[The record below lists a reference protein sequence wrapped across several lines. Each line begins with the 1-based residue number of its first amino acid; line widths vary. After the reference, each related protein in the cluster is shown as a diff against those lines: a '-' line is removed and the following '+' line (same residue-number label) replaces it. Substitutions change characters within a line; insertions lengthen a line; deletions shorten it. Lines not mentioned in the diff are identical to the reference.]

1 MKCFLV
7 VQIATIMKNTLSV
20 PIPVR
25 FYPDTNERL
34 EDVAARFGLKKSTLI
49 RMAVDKSLE
58 EFAAAEKITITR
70 RRSVAR

>member
-1 MKCFLV
+1 MLLV
-7 VQIATIMKNTLSV
+7 AQIATIMKNTLSV
-20 PIPVR
+20 PIAVR